1 MEALE
6 TLVQTRVAAI
16 RARVAAAALRTGRD
30 PSEVA
35 LMAAVK
41 TRSAEEV
48 AATVRAGVFFIGEN
62 RVQEGLAHLQA
73 MDPSLRSRARIH
85 FIGLLQANK
94 ARKALSSF
102 DSLDSVD
109 GKDLA
114 QRLSR
119 IAQEEALTK
128 DVMIEV
134 NLGEEAQ
141 KGGVPSD
148 EVERLARF
156 VQELPGLRL
165 TGLMGVP
172 PLDNEPEASRPFFR
186 ELARLFARVRETYP
200 NPSAFTHLSMGMSHD
215 FEVAVEE
222 GATLVRVGTALYG
235 ARRST

>member
-1 MEALE
+1 
-6 TLVQTRVAAI
+6 
-16 RARVAAAALRTGRD
+16 
-30 PSEVA
+30 
-35 LMAAVK
+35 
-41 TRSAEEV
+41 
-48 AATVRAGVFFIGEN
+48 VRAGVFLIGEN

-94 ARKALSSF
+94 ARKALSAF

-109 GKDLA
+109 GIDLA

-119 IAQEEALTK
+119 IAQEGAFKK

-148 EVERLARF
+148 EVARLAKL
-156 VQELPGLRL
+156 VHELPGLRL

-186 ELARLFARVRETYP
+186 ELSRLFSRVRETHP
-200 NPSAFTHLSMGMSHD
+200 DPGAFSYLSMGMSHD

-235 ARRST
+235 DRRTV